1 MMGYKIPNRKLVIE
15 LADYE
20 GAEVTCL
27 LDVKM
32 KTFFG
37 LQDLASDNESIES
50 AYTTFGNEILESWNL
65 ETADGTAIPA
75 TADGMMEIPPAI
87 AIALMNA
94 WTEQVSSGGLVSSA
108 TSQNGSTSG
117 TKQASPAS

>member
-1 MMGYKIPNRKLVIE
+1 MGFKIPNRKLIIE
-15 LADYE
+15 LADYD
-20 GAEVTCL
+20 GAEITCL

-32 KTFFG
+32 KTFFS

-65 ETADGTAIPA
+65 ETASGEGIPA
-75 TADGMMEIPPAI
+75 NSEGMMSIPPSIAI
-87 AIALMNA
+87 AIMNA
-94 WTEQVSSGGLVSSA
+94 WIEQVSSGGLVSSA
-108 TSQNGSTSG
+108 TSQSGSTSG